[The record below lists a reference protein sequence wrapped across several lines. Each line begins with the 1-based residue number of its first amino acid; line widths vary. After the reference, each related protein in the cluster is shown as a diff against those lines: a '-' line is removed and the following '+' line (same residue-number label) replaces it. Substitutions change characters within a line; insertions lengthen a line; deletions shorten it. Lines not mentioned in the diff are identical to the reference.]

1 MEDFCLESNVRGVH
15 RRRGGVFGVFGG
27 VVRASD
33 CGVHAGG
40 HGVYGDGD
48 FTEERAL
55 AGVGESNTGYFGGDG
70 HRGCGADVSRER
82 FGVSFGEHGRQSDEE
97 LFARVVVEQRGI
109 GRRR

>member
-1 MEDFCLESNVRGVH
+1 M
-15 RRRGGVFGVFGG
+15 
-27 VVRASD
+27 
-33 CGVHAGG
+33 HAGG

-55 AGVGESNTGYFGGDG
+55 AGVGESDTGYFGWDG

-82 FGVSFGEHGRQSDEE
+82 IGVSFGEHGRQSDEE